1 MKHFTLLV
9 VLFFLFHFANS
20 QSFVLGIKAGVN
32 RSSMSTSLGNA
43 TAEPNY
49 GFVAGAF
56 ARAGILGFYVQPE
69 VQYNQRNASIDLGN
83 GSGTQTLSYIDV
95 PLLAGKKILGLARVY
110 AGPNLQFLLDASQ
123 SGGKLPAFAQ
133 SNFNEFALGG
143 IAGVGVDV
151 KKITI
156 DLRCD
161 FSLTDLGKKVVSQ
174 QAGTFDYSTRAT
186 MFQFVLG
193 YKFLDL

>member
-1 MKHFTLLV
+1 MKYSILSAVLL
-9 VLFFLFHFANS
+9 LLFHFANS

-32 RSSMSTSLGNA
+32 RSSMSTSLSNA

-69 VQYNQRNASIDLGN
+69 VQYNQRNASFDLVN
-83 GSGTQTLSYIDV
+83 GSGAQTLSFIDV
-95 PLLAGKKILGLARVY
+95 PLLVGKKILGLARVY
-110 AGPNLQFLLDASQ
+110 TGPNLQFLLDASQ
-123 SGGKLPAFAQ
+123 SGNKLPAFAQ

-143 IAGVGVDV
+143 IAGAGVDI
-151 KKITI
+151 KRITI

-174 QAGTFDYSTRAT
+174 AGTFDYSTRAT
-186 MFQFVLG
+186 MFQLVLG
-193 YKFLDL
+193 YKFVDL